1 MSKKYSIRITNIPFI
16 YMVLRSF
23 LAPPPLLRRGALL
36 FLLLLLLVDFMSI
49 ASSKVVILFSNYII
63 FLILCSL
70 GVSTNANSK
79 DS

>member
-1 MSKKYSIRITNIPFI
+1 
-16 YMVLRSF
+16 MVLRLF
-23 LAPPPLLRRGALL
+23 LAAPPLPRRGALL
-36 FLLLLLLVDFMSI
+36 FLLLLLSVDSISI
-49 ASSKVVILFSNYII
+49 ALSRVIILFSNYII